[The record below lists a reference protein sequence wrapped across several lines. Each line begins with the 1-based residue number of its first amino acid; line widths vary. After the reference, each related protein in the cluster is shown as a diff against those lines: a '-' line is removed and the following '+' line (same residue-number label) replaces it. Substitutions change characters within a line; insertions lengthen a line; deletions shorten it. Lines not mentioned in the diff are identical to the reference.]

1 MEAIAFRR
9 RILDTDKAT
18 VESIIRSTG
27 FFREDEIAVAVELV
41 EERLWRGEKSG
52 YEFIFAEL
60 KGKTVGYSCFGLI
73 PCTLHSFDL
82 YWIAI
87 HKEHMGRGIGRLL
100 INETETDIRELGGQG
115 IYAETSS
122 RELYTPT
129 RVFYEK
135 NGYTLKTIFENFYD
149 DGDHKVVY
157 VKYMEQD

>member
-1 MEAIAFRR
+1 METIGFRR
-9 RILDTDKAT
+9 RILDTDKAL
-18 VESIIRSTG
+18 VDSIIRSTG

-41 EERLWRGEKSG
+41 EERLCKGAESG

-60 KGKTVGYSCFGLI
+60 NGKTIGYSCFGLI

-87 HKEHMGRGIGRLL
+87 HKEYMGRGIGKLL
-100 INETETDIRELGGQG
+100 IKETETDIRELGGQG
-115 IYAETSS
+115 IYVETSS

-135 NGYTLKTIFENFYD
+135 NGYSQKATFENFYD
-149 DGDHKVVY
+149 NGDHKVVY
-157 VKYMEQD
+157 VKYIEPG

>member
-1 MEAIAFRR
+1 METIGFRR
-9 RILDTDKAT
+9 RILDTDKAL
-18 VESIIRSTG
+18 VDSIIRSTG

-41 EERLWRGEKSG
+41 EERLCKGAESG

-60 KGKTVGYSCFGLI
+60 NGKTIGYSCFGLI

-87 HKEHMGRGIGRLL
+87 HKEYMGWGIGKLL
-100 INETETDIRELGGQG
+100 IKETETDIRELGGQG
-115 IYAETSS
+115 IYVETSS

-135 NGYTLKTIFENFYD
+135 NGYSQKATFENFYD
-149 DGDHKVVY
+149 NGDHKVVY
-157 VKYMEQD
+157 VKYIEPG

>member
-1 MEAIAFRR
+1 METIGFRR
-9 RILDTDKAT
+9 RILDTDKAL
-18 VESIIRSTG
+18 VDSIIRSTG

-41 EERLWRGEKSG
+41 EELLCKGAESG

-60 KGKTVGYSCFGLI
+60 NGKTIGYSCFGLI

-87 HKEHMGRGIGRLL
+87 HKEYMGRGIGKLL
-100 INETETDIRELGGQG
+100 IKETETDIRELGGQG
-115 IYAETSS
+115 IYVETSS

-135 NGYTLKTIFENFYD
+135 NGYSQKATFENFYD
-149 DGDHKVVY
+149 NGDHKVVY
-157 VKYMEQD
+157 VKYIEPG